1 MENLKCTTTLNTELL
16 VLLYTARINYNTL
29 ENFYSLLPSRILV
42 EEKFCH
48 SILHTFLLYANTYIT
63 NKLRIRLSSVSNDSS
78 QKCFVY
84 DRGLGKEIDA
94 LLNGSGVLFP

>member
-48 SILHTFLLYANTYIT
+48 SILNTFLLYVNTYI
-63 NKLRIRLSSVSNDSS
+63 KLRIRLSSVSNDSS